1 MTIFIKAV
9 FVGIAAVVPGLS
21 ASVFAV
27 VAGIYDD
34 LIFSVNNLKS
44 DFKNQIKFLAPFA
57 VGGVVGV
64 LISTKII
71 LDLCLK
77 FPLFSYAFFIGLVLG
92 SVPFVLKK
100 IGKSDFLT
108 VVLAVIGFIFIYIIS
123 FFSKTGSEDYVAI
136 AQIRSF
142 GDVATVFAAGAFSV
156 SMMTIPGVSG
166 SVLLMVINQYGTIY
180 NAVSKI
186 SVSLLALVKGEP
198 LDLAPVFIIIPFA
211 VGAIIGFVL
220 IAKLLFIILKKYSER
235 LYSAVIGIIAAAAVT
250 LFTDGI
256 WANRASLAAGAS
268 VWLNVVIAVAL
279 VGLGYFLTTKFD

>member
-1 MTIFIKAV
+1 MMIFIKAIL
-9 FVGIAAVVPGLS
+9 VGIAAVVPGLS

-44 DFKNQIKFLAPFA
+44 DFKNQIKFLLPFA
-57 VGGVVGV
+57 VGGLIGV

-100 IGKSDFLT
+100 IGKADFLT
-108 VVLAVIGFIFIYIIS
+108 VILAVVGFAFIYIIS
-123 FFSKTGSEDYVAI
+123 SISKTGSEDYVAI
-136 AQIRSF
+136 EQIRSF

-186 SVSLLALVKGEP
+186 SVSLLALLKGQP
-198 LDLAPVFIIIPFA
+198 LDYAPVFIILPFG
-211 VGAIIGFVL
+211 VGAVIGFVL

-235 LYSAVIGIIAAAAVT
+235 LYSAVIGIVAAAAVT
-250 LFTDGI
+250 LFIDGV
-256 WANRASLAAGAS
+256 WVNRASMSAGNI
-268 VWLNVVIAVAL
+268 WLNVFIAVAL
-279 VGLGYFLTTKFD
+279 AGLGYFLTTKFD